1 MATTLAGDEKG
12 ASSGLDGA
20 PALTL
25 EEQMAELFDELKGK
39 SRCGYD
45 TAQFSTGRLLLRAES
60 ILARADKEDVLA
72 LIDNWDT

>member
-1 MATTLAGDEKG
+1 
-12 ASSGLDGA
+12 
-20 PALTL
+20 
-25 EEQMAELFDELKGK
+25 MAELFDELKGK
-39 SRCGYD
+39 SRYGYD